1 MDGQV
6 ERIRIAGED
15 SAPMQTVASVEARP
29 GGLVGDRYYEGTGY
43 YSPFDVCEVT
53 FVAAEAL
60 DRIREEYGIDLTD
73 GRHRRNVV
81 TREVD
86 LHDLLDHRFAVG
98 DVTFEATRPRPP
110 CAHVE
115 RVADEEGVMDAL
127 SEGRGGICAD
137 VVDGGELRVGD
148 QFRARETV
156 NPDPASIARAMR
168 ERAEER
174 AEKRVE

>member
-1 MDGQV
+1 MDGHV
-6 ERIRIAGED
+6 ERIRIAAEG
-15 SAPMQTVASVEARP
+15 SAPMESVESVTARP

-60 DRIREEYGIDLTD
+60 ETIDEEFGIDLTD

-81 TREVD
+81 TRGVD
-86 LHDLLDHRFAVG
+86 LQDLLDHRFAVG
-98 DVTFEATRPRPP
+98 DVTFEGTRPRPP

-115 RVADEEGVMDAL
+115 QVADEEGVMEAL

-137 VVDGGELRVGD
+137 VVEGGELRVGD
-148 QFRARETV
+148 AFRARETV
-156 NPDPASIARAMR
+156 NPDPSSIARAMR
-168 ERAEER
+168 ERASER

>member
-1 MDGQV
+1 MDCHV
-6 ERIRIAGED
+6 ERIRIADEG
-15 SAPMQTVASVEARP
+15 SAPMESVESANARP

-43 YSPFDVCEVT
+43 YSPYDVCEVT

-60 DRIREEYGIDLTD
+60 ETIREEYDIDLTD

-81 TREVD
+81 TRGVD
-86 LHDLLDHRFAVG
+86 PHDLLDHRFSVG
-98 DVTFEATRPRPP
+98 EVTFEGTRPRPP

-115 RVADEEGVMDAL
+115 QVADEEGVMEAL
-127 SEGRGGICAD
+127 TEGRGGICAD

-148 QFRARETV
+148 EFGVPEPA
-156 NPDPASIARAMR
+156 NPEPSSIARAMR

>member
-1 MDGQV
+1 MDGRV
-6 ERIRIAGED
+6 ERIRIATED
-15 SAPMQTVASVEARP
+15 AAPMEAVERVAARP

-60 DRIREEYGIDLTD
+60 ETIRQEHGIDLTD

-81 TREVD
+81 TRGVD
-86 LHDLLDHRFAVG
+86 LHHLLDHRFAVG
-98 DVTFEATRPRPP
+98 DVTFEGTRPRPP
-110 CAHVE
+110 CVHVE
-115 RVADEEGVMDAL
+115 QVAGEDGVMEAL

-137 VVDGGELRVGD
+137 VVDGGELCVGD
-148 QFRARETV
+148 EFGARETL

-168 ERAEER
+168 ERAEEQTER
-174 AEKRVE
+174 RVE

>member
-6 ERIRIAGED
+6 ERIRIAEED
-15 SAPMQTVASVEARP
+15 SAPMESVGSVEARP

-60 DRIREEYGIDLTD
+60 ERIHEEFGIDLSD

-81 TREVD
+81 TRGVD

-98 DVTFEATRPRPP
+98 EVSFEGTRPRPP

-115 RVADEEGVMDAL
+115 EVADEDGVMEAL
-127 SEGRGGICAD
+127 TEGRGGICAD
-137 VVDGGELRVGD
+137 IVEGGELRVGD
-148 QFRARETV
+148 EFGARETV

-168 ERAEER
+168 ERADER
-174 AEKRVE
+174 TERRIE